1 VDVLTSLF
9 GVEHHVSFFQECA
22 RAILIFFYGLFLL
35 RLSGRRTFGRWS
47 ALDIIVSIV
56 VGSTL
61 GRALTGNAPLPGTM
75 AAVAVLVGLH
85 VLVAH
90 AVARYRFLARLI
102 EGQPIVLAESG
113 HIDDAARKSSMI
125 SRADLNEALR
135 QRGID
140 GEDEISK
147 IKAMRL
153 EPSGEISIIE
163 RKTE

>member
-22 RAILIFFYGLFLL
+22 RAVLIFFYGLVLL
-35 RLSGRRTFGRWS
+35 RISGRRTFGRWS

-75 AAVAVLVGLH
+75 AATAVLVGLH

-90 AVARYRFLARLI
+90 AIARYRVLARLI
-102 EGQPIVLAESG
+102 EGESIVLAESG
-113 HIDDAARKSSMI
+113 HLDEAARKNSMI

-140 GEDEISK
+140 GEAQIFRVET
-147 IKAMRL
+147 MRL

-163 RKTE
+163 RKAE

>member
-22 RAILIFFYGLFLL
+22 RAVLIFFYGLVLL
-35 RLSGRRTFGRWS
+35 RISGRRTFGRWS

-75 AAVAVLVGLH
+75 AATAVLVGLH
-85 VLVAH
+85 ILVAH
-90 AVARYRFLARLI
+90 AVARHRFLAQLI
-102 EGQPIVLAESG
+102 EGQPIVFVESG
-113 HIDDAARKSSMI
+113 HIDEAARKNSMI

-140 GEDEISK
+140 GEAQIFRVK
-147 IKAMRL
+147 TMRL

-163 RKTE
+163 RKAE